1 MAVMTALAVGGA
13 LVGAGM
19 GVASA
24 VKATEDQKEAE
35 RKQREQEAMIKS
47 LEDSR
52 QAVINPMAGLTN
64 EAEKVGVATQ
74 AAKFQAEEADQAL
87 ANTLDTIMATGGGAG
102 GATALAQMALK
113 SKQGISADLQKQERA
128 NAVNI
133 ANSQQVINQQIAEG
147 EKFAWQYQEQR
158 ERTGLNR
165 AQNLADKFEAQA
177 YAAEAAK
184 WEAYGN
190 IAGAVVS
197 GFGNVAGAI
206 GTQNY
211 QNQYDQYLA
220 AFNDGNSGVT
230 APVGQGS
237 VSQTNP

>member
-1 MAVMTALAVGGA
+1 MTAIAVTGA
-13 LVGAGM
+13 VVGAGM

-24 VKATEDQKEAE
+24 IKAGEDQREAE
-35 RKQREQEAMIKS
+35 QKLRDQEAMIKT
-47 LEDSR
+47 LEESR

-87 ANTLDTIMATGGGAG
+87 ANTLDTILQTGGGAA

-113 SKQGISADLQKQERA
+113 SKQGISADIQKQERQ

-147 EKFAWQYQEQR
+147 EKFAFQYQENR
-158 ERTGLNR
+158 EQQGLNR
-165 AQNLADKFEAQA
+165 AQNLADKYEAQG

-190 IAGAVVS
+190 IAQSVV
-197 GFGNVAGAI
+197 GGMGNVAGSI
-206 GTQNY
+206 STQNY
-211 QNQYDQYLA
+211 QNQYDQYLT
-220 AFNDGNSGVT
+220 AFNAGGNVEPPQ
-230 APVGQGS
+230 AVGQGS
-237 VSQTNP
+237 IGQG